1 MISLNL
7 KRHFNRT
14 EPALQTGAARGSVAL
29 PDEAPM
35 GGIRDLLRDTALLVT
50 TVTDGGLP
58 KTAGSMQTHCRK
70 LIRDFADG
78 LVSRGYPEDVCMD
91 ARIAQCGL
99 LDEVALRHLAGN
111 DRATWELRPLQVE
124 FFDMHDAGERVF
136 ERLEQRLRAPTV
148 NVDLLECYSSV
159 LGMGFV
165 GRYALQGETRLE
177 ELATALN
184 TRIGK
189 LRAAATAAFTTD
201 HTVRRPSDWFYRLS
215 SWAILGICCV
225 VAALLWLVWHAGLD
239 VQLSHLLSG
248 KSRT

>member
-1 MISLNL
+1 MIGLNL
-7 KRHFNRT
+7 RRHFNHT
-14 EPALQTGAARGSVAL
+14 EPALQTAAARGAVKL
-29 PDEAPM
+29 PDDAPT
-35 GGIRDLLRDTALLVT
+35 GGIRDLMRDTTLLVI
-50 TVTDGGLP
+50 TVADGGMP
-58 KTAGSMQTHCRK
+58 TTAGSMQKRCRE
-70 LIRDFADG
+70 LIHDFADG

-99 LDEVALRHLAGN
+99 LDEVALRHLTGN

-136 ERLEQRLRAPTV
+136 ERLEKRLRAPMA

-184 TRIGK
+184 ARIGK
-189 LRAAATAAFTTD
+189 LRAAATAPFTTD
-201 HTVRRPSDWFYRLS
+201 HTGRRPSDWFYRLS
-215 SWAILGICCV
+215 SWAVLGICCV

-248 KSRT
+248 KSRP